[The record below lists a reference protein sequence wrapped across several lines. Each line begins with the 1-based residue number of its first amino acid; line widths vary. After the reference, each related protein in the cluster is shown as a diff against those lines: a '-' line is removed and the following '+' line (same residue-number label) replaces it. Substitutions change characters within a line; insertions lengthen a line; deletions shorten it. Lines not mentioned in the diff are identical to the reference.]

1 MSIPIAVYRE
11 ASIISRQTPTEDKS
25 KPYSCRV
32 RITSPTADS
41 HRTSICEETT
51 IPTCRSMADAGVPA
65 CHSHNKAVV
74 YGGTSNAVM
83 SDKFEVDCDLEIERG
98 LEIVHG
104 DAPYR
109 TSDNLIYMVEQERIK
124 AVSVG
129 LYDGW
134 YWCNKCEVDMFDYS
148 QGCKHWPGDKI
159 VIKKDG
165 KDEVF
170 EIIPKIKD
178 AKLGEVS
185 TCYAGSNPDAIIVA
199 RAEDHLSGGLLT
211 RKQAFNINRVFG
223 MSLDIQ
229 RAKTDSNQGRTI
241 IGGIQMPFE
250 KADLDQIREVVRE
263 VVGAA
268 TPAAPVTPSPAPA
281 PADAPIPKAIEDRF
295 TKLET
300 EKATL
305 ETELAE
311 IKKTTVDSEKQG
323 VVSEARKLYIELRG
337 NNVTSE
343 SLREQEDKWDR
354 LTLAQVQDE
363 RDMMKSHLEA
373 IKKADEAEGGERKTK
388 DEDRKEFDEVLNPG
402 NPDWVADQEPEP
414 ADNDTKLV

>member
-1 MSIPIAVYRE
+1 
-11 ASIISRQTPTEDKS
+11 
-25 KPYSCRV
+25 
-32 RITSPTADS
+32 
-41 HRTSICEETT
+41 
-51 IPTCRSMADAGVPA
+51 MANAGVPG
-65 CHSHNKAVV
+65 CHSHNKAVI
-74 YGGTSNAVM
+74 YGGTANAVM
-83 SDKFEVDCDLEIERG
+83 NDKFEVDCDLEIERG
-98 LEIVHG
+98 LEIVHA

-148 QGCKHWPGDKI
+148 QGCQHWPGDKI

-229 RAKTDSNQGRTI
+229 RAKTDNVQGRTI

-268 TPAAPVTPSPAPA
+268 PPVAPVAPVAPAPA
-281 PADAPIPKAIEDRF
+281 PAEAAIPQAIEDRL
-295 TKLET
+295 KSLET
-300 EKATL
+300 DKAKL
-305 ETELAE
+305 ETELAD

-323 VVSEARKLYIELRG
+323 VVSETRKLYIELRG
-337 NNVTSE
+337 SNVTSE
-343 SLREQEDKWDR
+343 SLREQEDKWDK

-363 RDMMKSHLEA
+363 RDMMKSHLAA
-373 IKKADEAEGGERKTK
+373 IKKAEGSDGGERKT
-388 DEDRKEFDEVLNPG
+388 EDDTRNTFDEVLNPG

-414 ADNDTKLV
+414 ADNDTKIV

>member
-1 MSIPIAVYRE
+1 
-11 ASIISRQTPTEDKS
+11 
-25 KPYSCRV
+25 
-32 RITSPTADS
+32 
-41 HRTSICEETT
+41 
-51 IPTCRSMADAGVPA
+51 MADAGVPA
-65 CHSHNKAVV
+65 CHSHNKAVI
-74 YGGTSNAVM
+74 YGGTSNAIM
-83 SDKFEVDCDLEIERG
+83 NDKFEVDCDLEIERG

-148 QGCKHWPGDKI
+148 QGCQHWPGDKI

-178 AKLGEVS
+178 GKLGEVS

-268 TPAAPVTPSPAPA
+268 TPAAPPATPPTPTPTPPAEA
-281 PADAPIPKAIEDRF
+281 TIPQAFEDRMK
-295 TKLET
+295 KLET
-300 EKATL
+300 DKESL
-305 ETELAE
+305 ETELAA

-337 NNVTSE
+337 SNVTSDT
-343 SLREQEDKWDR
+343 LREQEEKWDK

-363 RDMMKSHLEA
+363 RDMMKSHLDA
-373 IKKADEAEGGERKTK
+373 IKKAEESDGGERKTK
-388 DEDRKEFDEVLNPG
+388 DDTRESFDDVLKPG
-402 NPDWVADQEPEP
+402 NPDWIADQEPEP
-414 ADNDTKLV
+414 ADNDTKIV